1 MNGIGVFLASDLKL
15 RWRSLMWWVFGVL
28 AIVALSDA
36 FYPSIAG
43 DPSLNQVMEQ
53 IPESLRPLLG
63 PEDIT
68 SPVGY
73 LASQLY
79 LSLLPALLLVFAI
92 GRGVAALAGEE
103 EDHTLDLLLAQPISR
118 ASLYVQ
124 KFIGIVIGIGLLS
137 VASWLPTVALA
148 APTGLDIP
156 AAPLA
161 SATVQLFALS
171 LFFAAL
177 AMAVSSA
184 VGRKGLGIAVAA
196 GAAFVTFLIDGL
208 GQSVEWLGDL
218 RPVMPWRWYDA
229 TAALTTGFVWPSF
242 LVLFGSSLIVA
253 AIGYLAFNRRN
264 LRA

>member
-1 MNGIGVFLASDLKL
+1 MNGVGTFLASDLRL
-15 RWRSLMWWVFGVL
+15 RWRSLMWWAIGVIAL
-28 AIVALSDA
+28 VALSDA

-43 DPSLNQVMEQ
+43 DPSLNEVMEQ

-118 ASLYVQ
+118 TALYVQ
-124 KFIGIVIGIGLLS
+124 KFVGMALGIAVLS
-137 VASWLPTVALA
+137 IASWIPTAVLA
-148 APTGLDIP
+148 NPTGLHLP
-156 AAPLA
+156 ATSLA
-161 SATVQLFALS
+161 SATLQLFALAV
-171 LFFAAL
+171 FFGAL
-177 AMAVSSA
+177 AMSVSSA
-184 VGRKGLGIAVAA
+184 VGRKGVGIAVAA
-196 GAAFVTFLIDGL
+196 GVAFVTFLVDGL
-208 GQSVEWLGDL
+208 GQSVSWLADY
-218 RPVMPWRWYDA
+218 RPLMPWRWYDA
-229 TAALTTGFVWPSF
+229 MTALTDGFVWVSF
-242 LVLFGSSLIVA
+242 LVLAAASLIA
-253 AIGYLAFNRRN
+253 AAVGLWAFDRRN

>member
-1 MNGIGVFLASDLKL
+1 MKGIGVFLASDLQL
-15 RWRSLMWWVFGVL
+15 RKRSLLWWSIGVIAL
-28 AIVALSDA
+28 VALSDA

-43 DPSLNQVMEQ
+43 DPSLNEVMEQ

-118 ASLYVQ
+118 GSLYVD
-124 KFIGIVIGIGLLS
+124 KLLGVMVGIAVLS
-137 VASWLPTVALA
+137 VASVVPTVLLSE
-148 APTGLDIP
+148 PTGLDIP
-156 AAPLA
+156 ISSLA
-161 SATVQLFALS
+161 SATLQLFALA
-171 LFFAAL
+171 LFFGSL

-184 VGRKGLGIAVAA
+184 MGRKGTGIAVAA
-196 GAAFVTFLIDGL
+196 GLAFVTFLIDGL
-208 GQSVEWLGDL
+208 GQSIEWLSRA
-218 RPVMPWRWYDA
+218 RPLMPWRWYDV
-229 TAALTTGFVWPSF
+229 TAALGGESVWTSF
-242 LVLFGSSLIVA
+242 LVLMGVA
-253 AIGYLAFNRRN
+253 VVFAGIGLWAFDRRN

>member
-1 MNGIGVFLASDLKL
+1 MSGVGVFLASDLKL
-15 RWRSLMWWVFGVL
+15 RWRSLMWWVIGVIAL
-28 AIVALSDA
+28 VAISDA

-43 DPSLNQVMEQ
+43 DPSLNAVMEQ
-53 IPESLRPLLG
+53 IPDSLRPLLG

-92 GRGVAALAGEE
+92 GRGVALLAGEE

-124 KFIGIVIGIGLLS
+124 KFLGLAIGIALLS
-137 VASWLPTVALA
+137 LASWIPTAILA
-148 APTGLDIP
+148 EPTGLDI
-156 AAPLA
+156 
-161 SATVQLFALS
+161 SATSLAAATLQLFALAT
-171 LFFAAL
+171 FFGAL

-196 GAAFVTFLIDGL
+196 GVAFGTFLIDGL
-208 GQSVEWLGDL
+208 GQSIDWLADL
-218 RPVMPWRWYDA
+218 RPLMPWRWYDV
-229 TAALTTGFVWPSF
+229 TTALTQGFVWTSF
-242 LVLFGSSLIVA
+242 LVLLGSSLILA
-253 AIGYLAFNRRN
+253 AIGFLAFGRRN